1 MKQYNKI
8 TPEDLDK
15 MLDLNLK
22 GSFYTCQA
30 AANVMKENKYGHIC
44 NVVGILGKH
53 SMAMAAA
60 YCASKYGVVGFSKC
74 LADELKR
81 YGIKMTLFYFGGVDT
96 PFWDQVSLK
105 VDRNKMLTAQTAAD
119 AIYFAMNA
127 EPQAV
132 PMEINIQPDSLSVGF
147 IMPYLRVIIGF
158 HHMWQWTWPMK
169 IGNALRRRPA
179 LKNDK
184 GEYN

>member
-1 MKQYNKI
+1 
-8 TPEDLDK
+8 
-15 MLDLNLK
+15 
-22 GSFYTCQA
+22 
-30 AANVMKENKYGHIC
+30 
-44 NVVGILGKH
+44 
-53 SMAMAAA
+53 
-60 YCASKYGVVGFSKC
+60 VVGFSKC

-132 PMEINIQPDSLSVGF
+132 PMEINIQPDSHLF
-147 IMPYLRVIIGF
+147 F
-158 HHMWQWTWPMK
+158 
-169 IGNALRRRPA
+169 
-179 LKNDK
+179 
-184 GEYN
+184 